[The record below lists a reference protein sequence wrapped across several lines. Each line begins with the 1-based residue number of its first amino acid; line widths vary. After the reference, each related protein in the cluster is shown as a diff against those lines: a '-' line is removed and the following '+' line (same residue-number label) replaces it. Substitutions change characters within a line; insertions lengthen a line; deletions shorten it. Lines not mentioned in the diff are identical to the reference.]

1 MEINLREFR
10 HSVFAFDIC
19 SWETR
24 LPQPGEHYRV
34 ADHYRPAL
42 LAELPVT
49 LATQPVPFR
58 QETTH
63 IPGDLSKIKSPQ
75 NPCHVST
82 PSKTVFTFFFQTTL
96 GAKHRLTDLFR
107 RPLDDLKA
115 AFMFTVPMALHS
127 CNDDPLRC
135 SSATAFLYLS
145 FAAGNSLRFQTAPV
159 SPPTHPTET
168 GGAGGRRTEVP

>member
-1 MEINLREFR
+1 MHLTSAHERPDFPNQENI
-10 HSVFAFDIC
+10 
-19 SWETR
+19 T
-24 LPQPGEHYRV
+24 V

-115 AFMFTVPMALHS
+115 AFMFTRPHGTAL
-127 CNDDPLRC
+127 L
-135 SSATAFLYLS
+135 
-145 FAAGNSLRFQTAPV
+145 
-159 SPPTHPTET
+159 
-168 GGAGGRRTEVP
+168 